1 MEGQQ
6 PSEEFAENVLAMLR
20 DISQRQT
27 MLFHLVREIYEET
40 RLPIKL
46 VREVGEDEYLARH
59 QARPRNL
66 SIREEDGAQAET
78 GVNLGIEGMGD
89 PERIP
94 FVPAATIVTCV
105 RCGYVWMPRIPRPSS
120 CAKCNSPW
128 WYAPRWRWHM
138 NDEKTRKPG
147 SVEKE

>member
-1 MEGQQ
+1 MEEQ
-6 PSEEFAENVLAMLR
+6 PSDTFPENVLAMLR

-27 MLFHLVREIYEET
+27 VLFHLVRETYEET

-59 QARPRNL
+59 QARPRNP
-66 SIREEDGAQAET
+66 SFRQGDKTQAET
-78 GVNLGIEGMGD
+78 GVNVGIEGMGD
-89 PERIP
+89 PEQIP
-94 FVPAATIVTCV
+94 FVPAATVVTCV
-105 RCGYVWMPRIPRPSS
+105 RCGYVWMPRVARPSA

-138 NDEKTRKPG
+138 NDEKAGTPE
-147 SVEKE
+147 SV